1 MDDEAPL
8 TAPPTVAP
16 TQASGV
22 VTLTTDQLQS
32 LIQQAVATAAKQSD
46 TVTETEDEESNDLN
60 GTPCPNEEVPTSP
73 AVSDALADSIML
85 RLKQPMTKKLMA
97 EKRKKY
103 KEITSNMVQLIRRTD
118 INPELYS
125 AIAVYAR
132 NDDKR

>member
-1 MDDEAPL
+1 
-8 TAPPTVAP
+8 
-16 TQASGV
+16 
-22 VTLTTDQLQS
+22 
-32 LIQQAVATAAKQSD
+32 
-46 TVTETEDEESNDLN
+46 
-60 GTPCPNEEVPTSP
+60 
-73 AVSDALADSIML
+73 
-85 RLKQPMTKKLMA
+85 MTKKLMA